1 MMLQLRGTETS
12 YILIATQQWVEMPM
26 FSVQSLCK
34 TIRLL
39 LKCYI
44 TEIQKKI
51 YLDEIIICR
60 FYIN

>member
-26 FSVQSLCK
+26 FSVQSLYK

-39 LKCYI
+39 LKC
-44 TEIQKKI
+44 
-51 YLDEIIICR
+51 
-60 FYIN
+60 